1 MAQQQT
7 GGQTQ
12 IPQIGQS
19 TLGTAPQQVGT
30 PNGMWN
36 KISQSA
42 NNFIGSGATLGE
54 GNLFG
59 TPARPGATQALR
71 QNAQGVWE
79 ANPAHQQRQA
89 MLATQGSK
97 HTVAP
102 ATVASNYEDT
112 SWQSPEMQ
120 QSVQNMN
127 SGARHPAEQLRMQN
141 ELDAEMNALTRGN
154 SSPPQAVLDGMAAA
168 GTPWQGQ
175 QAPVAPAP
183 VTAATAPATTE
194 DVGLLD
200 ATTSVATPT
209 TATPTTATPTTAT
222 TAPATTAPTDIN
234 TMAAEGIYAAGAT
247 TADELGF
254 QEGQIATTDL
264 DPYMNKYTQQVI
276 EANEADILRGAD
288 KGMDM
293 LGAQAQAANSFG
305 GSRHGI
311 AMGEMGR
318 DVVGELAK
326 SSAMLRKE
334 GWDSATGLAKD
345 DIMGR
350 FEGST
355 QRMNAANQLGNI
367 SNLGF
372 GMGQEVSDRLERQGT
387 TQQALEQA
395 LIEAGKGQFDAY
407 NNLPAETL
415 AMLNAALGVTPY
427 GQTQT
432 DTKNPGLFDYL
443 TLGASMK

>member
-1 MAQQQT
+1 VNGTQQLKQD
-7 GGQTQ
+7 
-12 IPQIGQS
+12 
-19 TLGTAPQQVGT
+19 TAP
-30 PNGMWN
+30 
-36 KISQSA
+36 
-42 NNFIGSGATLGE
+42 
-54 GNLFG
+54 
-59 TPARPGATQALR
+59 
-71 QNAQGVWE
+71 
-79 ANPAHQQRQA
+79 
-89 MLATQGSK
+89 
-97 HTVAP
+97 
-102 ATVASNYEDT
+102 VASNYEDT

-175 QAPVAPAP
+175 QAPVAPTP
-183 VTAATAPATTE
+183 VTAATAPAPTE

-209 TATPTTATPTTAT
+209 TATPTTATTAPAT

-415 AMLNAALGVTPY
+415 AMLNAALGVTPH

-443 TLGASMK
+443 TLGAQMA

>member
-19 TLGTAPQQVGT
+19 RVFPLGTAPQRVPHQVGGT
-30 PNGMWN
+30 NGMWD
-36 KISQSA
+36 KMSQSA

-59 TPARPGATQALR
+59 TAARPGGTQALR
-71 QNAQGVWE
+71 QNVPGGGGMIPGQTPSGMRRNPGYIQG
-79 ANPAHQQRQA
+79 
-89 MLATQGSK
+89 GS
-97 HTVAP
+97 ALLP
-102 ATVASNYEDT
+102 
-112 SWQSPEMQ
+112 PEPGLKQM
-120 QSVQNMN
+120 
-127 SGARHPAEQLRMQN
+127 
-141 ELDAEMNALTRGN
+141 ALPMPGFGKGMGFGN
-154 SSPPQAVLDGMAAA
+154 NPPQ
-168 GTPWQGQ
+168 TPGLAQTLGPESLQGQGQ
-175 QAPVAPAP
+175 QSPAPIVPTPVVAP
-183 VTAATAPATTE
+183 TE
-194 DVGLLD
+194 DIGLLD
-200 ATTSVATPT
+200 ATPSVATPT
-209 TATPTTATPTTAT
+209 TET
-222 TAPATTAPTDIN
+222 TAPATTAPVTTTTATTDTTAPKDIN

-372 GMGQEVSDRLERQGT
+372 GMGQDVSDRLERQGT

>member
-1 MAQQQT
+1 
-7 GGQTQ
+7 
-12 IPQIGQS
+12 
-19 TLGTAPQQVGT
+19 
-30 PNGMWN
+30 
-36 KISQSA
+36 
-42 NNFIGSGATLGE
+42 
-54 GNLFG
+54 
-59 TPARPGATQALR
+59 
-71 QNAQGVWE
+71 
-79 ANPAHQQRQA
+79 
-89 MLATQGSK
+89 
-97 HTVAP
+97 
-102 ATVASNYEDT
+102 
-112 SWQSPEMQ
+112 
-120 QSVQNMN
+120 MN

-141 ELDAEMNALTRGN
+141 ELAAEMSALTKAN
-154 SSPPQAVLDGMAAA
+154 SSWTPPQNVLDGMAAA
-168 GTPWQGQ
+168 GSTSQGQ
-175 QAPVAPAP
+175 QSPTPIVPTP
-183 VTAATAPATTE
+183 IATPTE

-209 TATPTTATPTTAT
+209 TATPTTATPTT
-222 TAPATTAPTDIN
+222 ATTAPTDIN

-415 AMLNAALGVTPY
+415 AMLNAALGVTPH

-443 TLGASMK
+443 TLGAQMA